1 MVLVGWEIRDLIS
14 YKEVNTVFSGE
25 RLKLLREQR
34 DKTQKGLAK
43 ATGVSIDTVGRWE
56 SGDSAPNTDKLDLIR
71 RFLNTTASYL
81 MGETDDPSPAD
92 ASKKKDQVILSLREG
107 TGMSLLEASAFL
119 GIEEEELQRIEEGTI
134 LLGAK
139 DKKRIM
145 RAYANYLADEDE
157 EEEGQGLTPIQG
169 GGLCGSEG
177 SELSEVI
184 KALAKD
190 SLIRKSVRMMEDLTE
205 EEKYKVFQYI
215 QDQEYIAR
223 TKGKREA

>member
-1 MVLVGWEIRDLIS
+1 MRETNGLSRSEIASRMGISRQTIFRWEKGENEPDDQTKKDLA
-14 YKEVNTVFSGE
+14 
-25 RLKLLREQR
+25 KLL
-34 DKTQKGLAK
+34 KTNIA
-43 ATGVSIDTVGRWE
+43 
-56 SGDSAPNTDKLDLIR
+56 
-71 RFLNTTASYL
+71 YL
-81 MGETDDPSPAD
+81 MGEIDDPSPVD
-92 ASKKKDQVILSLREG
+92 ASKDNSQVLRNIREG
-107 TGMSLLEASAFL
+107 TGLSLSEASAFL
-119 GIEEEELQRIEEGTI
+119 EIEEGDLQKIEEGTI

-139 DKKRIM
+139 DKKRII
-145 RAYANYLADEDE
+145 RAYSNYLADEDE